1 MSPVDSII
9 ESFESDSGEGQV
21 RIADGHGTATRRSGL
36 EVRNLVVNLLRETH
50 RPVVLD
56 FDGVGMTS
64 ASFADE
70 LVGKL
75 AGELGAVK
83 FMESIRL
90 ENMDSLTRNLVNR
103 AITHRLTLAT
113 ESRGDI
119 EEA

>member
-1 MSPVDSII
+1 M
-9 ESFESDSGEGQV
+9 
-21 RIADGHGTATRRSGL
+21 
-36 EVRNLVVNLLRETH
+36 
-50 RPVVLD
+50 LD

-75 AGELGAVK
+75 AGELGPVK

-103 AITHRLTLAT
+103 AITHRLAPSS
-113 ESRGDI
+113 ESDREVGGG
-119 EEA
+119 